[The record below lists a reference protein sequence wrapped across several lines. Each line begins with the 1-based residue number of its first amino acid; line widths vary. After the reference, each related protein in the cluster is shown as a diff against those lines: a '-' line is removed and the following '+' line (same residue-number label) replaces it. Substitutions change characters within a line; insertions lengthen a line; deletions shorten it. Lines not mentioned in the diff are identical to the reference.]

1 MDSAP
6 DTSAVPTSGE
16 QLWVTVTLDL
26 PVEQVRDWDRIDIG
40 GRTEKVESVT
50 ALHNGR
56 RLHFLRGGRLTLS
69 TGRVLRVVRTV
80 RRGEPIP
87 DSIPAPPET
96 STSEGHRP

>member
-1 MDSAP
+1 MTAAGGNDR
-6 DTSAVPTSGE
+6 TR
-16 QLWVTVTLDL
+16 VTVTLDL

-69 TGRVLRVVRTV
+69 TGRVLTITRTV
-80 RRGEPIP
+80 LAAEHAEHPEVITHESG
-87 DSIPAPPET
+87 PA
-96 STSEGHRP
+96 

>member
-1 MDSAP
+1 MTAAGGNGL
-6 DTSAVPTSGE
+6 TRM
-16 QLWVTVTLDL
+16 TVTLDL

-69 TGRVLRVVRTV
+69 TGRVLTITRTV
-80 RRGEPIP
+80 LAAEHPEATTHESG
-87 DSIPAPPET
+87 PA
-96 STSEGHRP
+96 